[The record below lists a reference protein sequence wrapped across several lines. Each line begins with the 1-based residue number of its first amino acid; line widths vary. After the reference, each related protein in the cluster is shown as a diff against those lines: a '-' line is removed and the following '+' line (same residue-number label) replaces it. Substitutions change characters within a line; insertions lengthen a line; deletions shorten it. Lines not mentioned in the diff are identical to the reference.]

1 VLGSVPTLD
10 LALWAATTLVALI
23 LISLILVRRLDREFP
38 FLTAYLGV
46 NLLQTLMQVMVY
58 QVYGFDSHVTYAAV
72 WGSQAVV
79 VLCRTLATCEF
90 SYRVLGRYPGVWAL
104 ATRILLV
111 CGAIVL
117 GLTLYFGK
125 DGFQYGVMTLEIA
138 SEAFIATLVVGTFL
152 FARYYQAQLHLDVIL
167 LGVGLGINSC
177 LKILNDAVLSRY
189 GGSYAGMWNEV
200 GMVAFAG
207 VLLLWI
213 FAMQATVTAKVRK
226 AALQPVDVYRSM
238 APQMNRRLAEL
249 NEELIHLMR
258 LEQPK
263 P

>member
-1 VLGSVPTLD
+1 VLSSLPTLD
-10 LALWAATTLVALI
+10 LTLWAATTLVALF

-46 NLLQTLMQVMVY
+46 NLLQTLAQVIVY
-58 QVYGFDSHVTYAAV
+58 QVYGFESDVTYVAV

-79 VLCRTLATCEF
+79 ILSRTLATCEF
-90 SYRVLGRYPGVWAL
+90 CHRVLARYVGIWAL
-104 ATRILLV
+104 AVRILLI
-111 CGAIVL
+111 CGALAL

-138 SEAFIATLVVGTFL
+138 SEAFIATLVVGIFL
-152 FARYYQAQLHLDVIL
+152 FARYYQAQLQLSAIL
-167 LGVGLGINSC
+167 LGLGLGLNSC

-189 GGSYAGMWNEV
+189 WGSYAGMWNEV

-213 FAMQATVTAKVRK
+213 FAMRAT
-226 AALQPVDVYRSM
+226 AAAAVPEPELQPADVYRSW

-249 NEELIHLMR
+249 NQQLIHLLK

-263 P
+263 L